1 MHRECT
7 RCKRAFAPPD
17 LRREESRNMQA
28 ERKAAGL
35 DGVRFLYYHCAD
47 CGMNDIFVDI
57 VPLESEPAEDYQA
70 RRAAMEEV
78 VRGLHA
84 DGVDAVVVPVH
95 KQTESPDLGRLTAL
109 SGSRN
114 SWLGH

>member
-7 RCKRAFAPPD
+7 RCKRPFVPAD
-17 LRREESRNMQA
+17 LRREESKNMLA

-35 DGVRFLYYHCAD
+35 DGVRFLYYHCAE

-57 VPLESEPAEDYQA
+57 VPRESESDEDYQE
-70 RRAAMEEV
+70 RRDTMESV

-84 DGVDAVVVPVH
+84 DGVDAVVVPVQ
-95 KQTESPDLGRLTAL
+95 KP
-109 SGSRN
+109 
-114 SWLGH
+114 

>member
-7 RCKRAFAPPD
+7 RCKRPFVPAD
-17 LRREESRNMQA
+17 LRRDESRNMLA

-35 DGVRFLYYHCAD
+35 DGVRFLYYHCAE

-57 VPLESEPAEDYQA
+57 VPRESESDEDYQA
-70 RRAAMEEV
+70 RRDTMESV

-84 DGVDAVVVPVH
+84 DGVDAVVIPVQ
-95 KQTESPDLGRLTAL
+95 KP
-109 SGSRN
+109 
-114 SWLGH
+114 

>member
-7 RCKRAFAPPD
+7 RCKRPFAPAD
-17 LRREESRNMQA
+17 LRRDESKNMLA

-35 DGVRFLYYHCAD
+35 DGVRFLYYHCSE

-57 VPLESEPAEDYQA
+57 VPRESESAEDYEA
-70 RRAAMEEV
+70 RRDTMETV

-84 DGVDAVVVPVH
+84 DGVDAVVVPVQ
-95 KQTESPDLGRLTAL
+95 KT
-109 SGSRN
+109 
-114 SWLGH
+114 